1 MALSEFA
8 RLRGRNLSANIHT
21 LACQSLKWLRVG
33 LCFGAAKARTTAW
46 WWFLAIATPLVQG
59 QTGFDSQG
67 GEYGVAGT
75 LPGDQVFPA
84 LSLKS
89 GGGYLV
95 WQDNRT
101 DGDGL
106 GVSAL
111 RLDSSFSAPLSSFRV
126 NENGALDQSKPAVS
140 LLNDGGAVFAW
151 QGGRQGF
158 QHIYARFLSSS
169 NTWLTG
175 DIAVNTFTNDAQ
187 INPVVAT
194 LSDGNVMVV
203 WGSFNQQSANSLQ
216 DVYAQRFSPAGQ
228 KLGNEFLVNLT
239 TAFNQRSPAVAA
251 LSDGRYVVVWVSE
264 QQRAAFNRQFDET
277 NGAPPNV
284 IGSPSV
290 DIYARLFNASG
301 AAATDEFLINSGTD
315 ICASPSVAP
324 SSDGGFTVTWM
335 QKNVQTRTDS
345 WDIFARP

>member
-1 MALSEFA
+1 MNRLSTIVSDEGQVTSDTGHVTSDKKRSAEPGHLSPVTCHLSPAPPRGGKRGQRFVRVVQVCRSFMALSEFA
-8 RLRGRNLSANIHT
+8 R
-21 LACQSLKWLRVG
+21 
-33 LCFGAAKARTTAW
+33 TTAW
-46 WWFLAIATPLVQG
+46 CWLLAITTSFAYG
-59 QTGFDSQG
+59 QTGFVSQG

-126 NENGALDQSKPAVS
+126 NENGALDQSKPVVS

-187 INPVVAT
+187 INPAVAT
-194 LSDGNVMVV
+194 LSNGNVIVV

-228 KLGNEFLVNLT
+228 KLGNEFLVNLS
-239 TAFNQRSPAVAA
+239 TAYNQRSPAVAA
-251 LSDGRYVVVWVSE
+251 LSDGRYVVVWVKI
-264 QQRAAFNRQFDET
+264 
-277 NGAPPNV
+277 V
-284 IGSPSV
+284 
-290 DIYARLFNASG
+290 AR
-301 AAATDEFLINSGTD
+301 
-315 ICASPSVAP
+315 
-324 SSDGGFTVTWM
+324 
-335 QKNVQTRTDS
+335 TRPAGC
-345 WDIFARP
+345 WRFAD